1 MRPRHAAIALL
12 LATVPAFAIS
22 LKRESERKKA
32 PDFELKDGA
41 GRIVRLSDYKGKVV
55 LLDFWATWCGPCK
68 AEIPWLNE
76 LSRKYESEG
85 VVVLGISMDEDRW
98 DAVKPFM
105 DKVPIAYPVLMGT
118 RRVAYL
124 YGDIEGLPVAFFVDR
139 EQRVAAIQAGP
150 SSRKSVEQTL
160 KSLLRATP

>member
-1 MRPRHAAIALL
+1 MRLILALTLL
-12 LATVPAFAIS
+12 LAALPLDAITI
-22 LKRESERKKA
+22 KKQAARKKA
-32 PDFELKDGA
+32 PDFDLKDA
-41 GRIVRLSDYKGKVV
+41 TGRIVRLSDYKGKIV

-76 LSRKYESEG
+76 LSRQYEAQG

-105 DKVPIAYPVLMGT
+105 EKVPIAYPVLMGT

-124 YGDIEGLPVAFFVDR
+124 YGDIEGLPVAFFIDR
-139 EQRVAAIQAGP
+139 DQRVAAIHAGAA
-150 SSRKSVEQTL
+150 SRKSVEQTL
-160 KSLLRATP
+160 EALLAGTQ